1 MVPHL
6 MQYVAHEP
14 GGGPEVLRIER
25 QKTPEPGA
33 RDVLIE
39 VKFAGVN
46 RPDLLQRA
54 GKYPPPPG
62 ASLILGLEVSG
73 QIAARGAE
81 VTEWNIGDA
90 VCALTPGGVYAE
102 YCLTNADHCLP
113 IPQRF
118 DCAQAAALPENLF
131 TVWANLIDRARLKT
145 AEHALIHGGSSG
157 IGYMAIQLAK
167 EHGATVFTTVGSEA
181 KAEFCRS
188 LGAALAI
195 NYRSQDFVEA
205 VEKATNRRGVDVI
218 LDMVGGDYLGKNIRL
233 LALEGRLV
241 QIAFL
246 HGSTVQQF
254 DFLPV
259 MTRRLTITGSTLR
272 PRTIEQKAAI
282 AQSLRQ
288 HVWPLLES
296 GRIKVVIDRIVPM
309 EKSSEAH
316 RAMEASQHV
325 GKILLQV
332 KSRSA

>member
-1 MVPHL
+1 MVPNL
-6 MQYVAHEP
+6 MQYVAHQP
-14 GGGPEVLRIER
+14 GGGLDVLRIER

-90 VCALTPGGVYAE
+90 VCALTPGGGYAE

-113 IPQRF
+113 IPQGF
-118 DCAQAAALPENLF
+118 DFAQAAALPENLF

-254 DFLPV
+254 DLLPV

-288 HVWPLLES
+288 NVWPLLES

-309 EKSSEAH
+309 ENSSEAH
-316 RAMEASQHV
+316 RAMEASQHM

>member
-6 MQYVAHEP
+6 AQYVAHEP

-90 VCALTPGGVYAE
+90 VCALTPGGGYAE
-102 YCLTNADHCLP
+102 YCVTNADHCLP
-113 IPQRF
+113 IPQGF
-118 DCAQAAALPENLF
+118 DFAQAAALPENLF
-131 TVWANLIDRARLKT
+131 TVWANLIDRARLKA

-205 VEKATNRRGVDVI
+205 VEKATNGRGVDVI

-246 HGSTVQQF
+246 HGSAVQQF

-309 EKSSEAH
+309 EKASEAH
-316 RAMEASQHV
+316 RAMEASQHM

-332 KSRSA
+332 ESRSA

>member
-1 MVPHL
+1 
-6 MQYVAHEP
+6 
-14 GGGPEVLRIER
+14 VLRTEQR
-25 QKTPEPGA
+25 QTPEPGP

-46 RPDLLQRA
+46 RPDAMQRA
-54 GKYPPPPG
+54 GKYPPPRG
-62 ASLILGLEVSG
+62 ASPILGLEVSG
-73 QIAARGAE
+73 QIIARGAE

-90 VCALTPGGVYAE
+90 VCGLTPGGGYAE
-102 YCLTNADHCLP
+102 YCLTNAGHCLP
-113 IPQRF
+113 IPQGF
-118 DCAQAAALPENLF
+118 DFAQAAALPENLF
-131 TVWANLIDRARLKT
+131 TVWTNLIDRARLK
-145 AEHALIHGGSSG
+145 AGEHVLIHGGSSG
-157 IGYMAIQLAK
+157 IGYLAIQLAR

-195 NYRSQDFVEA
+195 NYRSQDFVGA
-205 VEKATNRRGVDVI
+205 VEKATDRRGVDVI

-233 LALEGRLV
+233 LGPEGRLV

-246 HGSTVQQF
+246 YGSTVQQF

-272 PRTIEQKAAI
+272 PRSIEEKAAI

-296 GRIKVVIDRIVPM
+296 GKIKVVIDRIFPLT
-309 EKSSEAH
+309 KASDAH
-316 RAMEASQHV
+316 RVMEESQHM

-332 KSRSA
+332 R

>member
-1 MVPHL
+1 MVPNL

-33 RDVLIE
+33 RDVLIQ
-39 VKFAGVN
+39 VTFAGVN

-54 GKYPPPPG
+54 GKYPPPRG
-62 ASLILGLEVSG
+62 ASPILGLEISG
-73 QIAARGAE
+73 QIVARGAE
-81 VTEWNIGDA
+81 VTEWNIWDA
-90 VCALTPGGVYAE
+90 GCALTPGGGYAE
-102 YCLTNADHCLP
+102 YCLTNAGHCLP
-113 IPQRF
+113 IPPGF
-118 DCAQAAALPENLF
+118 DLAHAAALPDNLF
-131 TVWANLIDRARLKT
+131 TVWANLIDRARLK
-145 AEHALIHGGSSG
+145 AGEYVMIHGGSSG
-157 IGYMAIQLAK
+157 IGYLAIQLAK
-167 EHGATVFTTVGSEA
+167 EHGATVFTTVGSET

-205 VEKATNRRGVDVI
+205 VERATNGRGVDVV
-218 LDMVGGDYLGKNIRL
+218 LDMVGGDYLAKNIRL
-233 LALEGRLV
+233 LAHEGRLV

-246 HGSTVQQF
+246 QGSTVQQF

-259 MTRRLTITGSTLR
+259 MVRRLTITGSTLR
-272 PRTIEQKAAI
+272 PRRIEEKAAI

-296 GRIKVVIDRIVPM
+296 GKIKVVIDRIIPL
-309 EKSSEAH
+309 SQASDAH
-316 RAMEASQHV
+316 RVMEEGQHM

-332 KSRSA
+332 G